1 MLKKKYLQSFLSN
14 YKDERSKVQ
23 FLNIFQSLIF
33 KGGAIFSNFLLVPL
47 TINYLTIETYGL
59 WIAISSMIAWVS
71 FLDGGL
77 GNGLKNKLS
86 ESIALNNMDLA
97 KIYVSTAYFGIVAI
111 SLILIILFSVFHYF
125 VDWNKI
131 LSLKSTSVE
140 NLDLIIYI
148 LFVLFCIK
156 FIFELINS
164 ILAAIQKVGYSN
176 LINFITNIII
186 LFCVY
191 ILTLNVSKNK
201 LLILSII
208 VSIIPIFVLLLF
220 SIYFFNFNSLLKK
233 IKPNYFYFKLKE
245 FKEIYEL
252 GIKFFIIQMAVLI
265 IFSTDN
271 FIILKLYDGEQVA
284 IYNIAFKYFSIITLG
299 WSIIIAPYWT
309 AFSEAYVK
317 NDFIWLRKTMNFLF
331 KLWTFSL
338 LLVIILIIFSKLLF
352 KIWLGQKYEV
362 SFILI
367 CLMALYVSLLTFTQ
381 IFSNFINSTGKIKLQ
396 TYGSIIIAILNIPCS
411 IFFSYT
417 LNLGLY
423 GIIIGTILSMLPGT
437 ILGYI
442 QYNKIINNKQ
452 SNIWNL

>member
-1 MLKKKYLQSFLSN
+1 MLKKNYLQSFLSN
-14 YKDERSKVQ
+14 YKDERSRVQ

-33 KGGAIFSNFLLVPL
+33 KGGAIFSNFLLVPI
-47 TINYLTIETYGL
+47 TIDYLNIETYGL

-86 ESIALNNMDLA
+86 ESIAVNNMELA
-97 KIYVSTAYFGIVAI
+97 KVYISSAYFGIVMI
-111 SLILIILFSVFHYF
+111 SIVLIFLFSIFHYF
-125 VDWNKI
+125 ADWNKI
-131 LSLKSTSVE
+131 LSLKTTTIE

-148 LFVLFCIK
+148 LFVLFCLK

-176 LINFITNIII
+176 LINFITNIFI

-191 ILTLNVSKNK
+191 ILTLNVAKNK

-208 VSIIPIFVLLLF
+208 VSIIPIFVLIFF
-220 SIYFFNFNSLLKK
+220 SIYIFSFNSLLKK
-233 IKPNYFYFKLKE
+233 IKPNFFYFKIRE

-309 AFSEAYVK
+309 AFSEAYIK
-317 NDFIWLRKTMNFLF
+317 MDFIWLRKTMNFLF
-331 KLWTFSL
+331 KLWSL
-338 LLVIILIIFSKLLF
+338 LFIVAFIMLIFSDYFYSKWIGKNINIPILLSLAMTF
-352 KIWLGQKYEV
+352 
-362 SFILI
+362 FILI
-367 CLMALYVSLLTFTQ
+367 SAFNSILAT
-381 IFSNFINSTGKIKLQ
+381 FINGIGTIKIQLIA
-396 TYGSIIIAILNIPCS
+396 SVLSAILNIPLCILMS
-411 IFFSYT
+411 KY
-417 LNLGLY
+417 LNLGIS
-423 GIIIGTILSMLPGT
+423 GIIIGSIFCLLPGSFL
-437 ILGYI
+437 IFY
-442 QYNKIINNKQ
+442 QYWKIINKKAKG
-452 SNIWNL
+452 IWLK